1 MPIEIAHYADGQHE
15 CRHRDEVGIDDP
27 LLLREA
33 RVQVITDLRQQNVD
47 DGDVDEDR
55 AGGEDAGVERSPLAK
70 ACQHQSITAVG
81 DRSTSIV
88 TTRYS
93 ADR

>member
-1 MPIEIAHYADGQHE
+1 MPVEIAHHAGGQHE

-47 DGDVDEDR
+47 DRDVDEDR
-55 AGGEDAGVERSPLAK
+55 AGSEDAGVECSPLAK
-70 ACQHQSITAVG
+70 ARQHQSITAVG

-88 TTRYS
+88 PTRYS